1 MQVEICFCMHAACT
15 WIHLDVCYGCMRIYM
30 YIIHTNVYKSDVF
43 SYKVPRCI
51 RNYAQAI
58 TRENQR
64 SASKESRQKR
74 MWVEKEIKQRNMK
87 MLRESQNK
95 AQIWYAAS
103 TESKIQSSKADNE
116 DFLQSWS
123 VCSCARLATISW
135 LLEAARGWRVLA
147 FEWLLSYKYYN
158 NSTTV
163 INTTQQLID
172 NSAHLSAANEWQFK
186 AAAAPQQRAN
196 SSKQVPSAI

>member
-1 MQVEICFCMHAACT
+1 
-15 WIHLDVCYGCMRIYM
+15 M
-30 YIIHTNVYKSDVF
+30 YIKVTYFHIKCRAAFGIMRRQLHAKINVQRAK
-43 SYKVPRCI
+43 KVVKNECELKRKLSRGIWKCF
-51 RNYAQAI
+51 
-58 TRENQR
+58 ENH
-64 SASKESRQKR
+64 K
-74 MWVEKEIKQRNMK
+74 
-87 MLRESQNK
+87 NK

>member
-87 MLRESQNK
+87 MLRESQKQSANLQRLLKVKFK
-95 AQIWYAAS
+95 AAKPTMRI
-103 TESKIQSSKADNE
+103 SSKAE
-116 DFLQSWS
+116 VCAVVRAWRQSADCLKLPEGG
-123 VCSCARLATISW
+123 VC
-135 LLEAARGWRVLA
+135 
-147 FEWLLSYKYYN
+147 
-158 NSTTV
+158 
-163 INTTQQLID
+163 
-172 NSAHLSAANEWQFK
+172 
-186 AAAAPQQRAN
+186 
-196 SSKQVPSAI
+196 